1 MNLGDPIAESTMTIT
16 SVIVDEDV
24 TTLTYEGDV
33 GKYGRV
39 FATHHLRPSDTSR
52 QSYEMDGTARALLE
66 DGSMLTASAQGI
78 GRRSG
83 GVIKLFSLDNGSNG
97 DQNFVVLEVDV
108 MKKSAAVKV
117 YSV

>member
-1 MNLGDPIAESTMTIT
+1 
-16 SVIVDEDV
+16 
-24 TTLTYEGDV
+24 
-33 GKYGRV
+33 
-39 FATHHLRPSDTSR
+39 
-52 QSYEMDGTARALLE
+52 
-66 DGSMLTASAQGI
+66 MLTASAQGI

-108 MKKSAAVKV
+108 MKKSASVKV